1 MTAGRTRQVLVV
13 DDSAVVRETLSVLIN
28 RHPQLEV
35 MATAKDPYEAA
46 ERMREQIPDVITLD
60 VEMPRMDGISF
71 LRRLMSQRP
80 IPVVICSSLVGQG
93 TETLL
98 AALESGA
105 VDIVQKPAV
114 GTKRFLEES
123 AILIQDKVLAAAHAR
138 LPSGSGRKSV
148 QRTAANRAQS
158 RPPRAMVKTT
168 QTIVAIGSSTGGTEA
183 LREILTALPPF
194 SPPILI
200 VQHMPEHFTGAF
212 AERLSQQSQITV
224 REARD
229 GDRALR
235 GTALVAPGN
244 HHLMLTRSGA
254 EYRVKV
260 AEGPLVSRHRPSADV
275 LFRSVAKYA
284 GKNAVGVILTGMGSD
299 GAQGL
304 KEMRSSGAHTIGQD
318 EASCVV
324 YGMSRAA
331 KAAGAVV
338 EEMALN
344 DISDALVELGRESA
358 A

>member
-13 DDSAVVRETLSVLIN
+13 DDSAVVRETLSALIN

-148 QRTAANRAQS
+148 QRMPTNRAQS

-338 EEMALN
+338 EEMPLS